1 MVGLLS
7 FLDGFGELSSKQMEL
22 ALIRSDYVLRIV
34 HSGCSVKPMKMNRVR
49 IVFIH
54 MRMVCLITVQFS

>member
-22 ALIRSDYVLRIV
+22 ALIRSDYVRIV
-34 HSGCSVKPMKMNRVR
+34 YSGCSVKPMKMNRVR

>member
-34 HSGCSVKPMKMNRVR
+34 HSGCSVKPMKMNTESALCLY
-49 IVFIH
+49 

>member
-22 ALIRSDYVLRIV
+22 ALIRSDYVRIV
-34 HSGCSVKPMKMNRVR
+34 YSGCSVKPMKMNTESALCLY
-49 IVFIH
+49 